1 MNKVFAVVIWIVGL
15 AMMITLPVFCDTGF
29 AIRLGIAFAF
39 SAYCVNV
46 GNGLW
51 NKDKKDLLNTLKTI
65 AHLNNAIKHDSIEE
79 DEE

>member
-1 MNKVFAVVIWIVGL
+1 MNKVFAVVIWIIGL
-15 AMMITLPVFCDTGF
+15 AMMITLPLFCDTGF

-39 SAYCVNV
+39 SAHCMKV

-51 NKDKKDLLNTLKTI
+51 GKEEGIRHNLP
-65 AHLNNAIKHDSIEE
+65 EE